1 MIILESE
8 LKQLVREET
17 LNFILENRKE
27 DIEALREGLLT
38 EAEFWKRAKDWAK
51 RKGIPWA
58 TAAAILAGSL
68 GGSKSA
74 IADPPD
80 VPAQTQVA
88 QAEKDSFLSAFYN
101 TYPEAQDESVNS
113 DIKRQI
119 AEKEKEI
126 KGKIALNYLSEQR
139 KEAFVK
145 FIQNMDRFKEQS
157 REQILQK
164 FDVLKP
170 EILKIIENLPVE
182 LVHEGV
188 QTDRM
193 YRSFRPGFSQSGGQ
207 VAAAYD
213 EESNKVIV
221 NPYEYMANGQLNMT
235 EFENSLREEI
245 YHAIDHTL
253 SATMIPMSRL
263 QTQAAKAM
271 DIFLSQEETG
281 LSQERYDYL
290 TSDHEFYAKMLRL
303 KDIVAEKFPDQIIN
317 GQLDQKFLETII
329 QAKDPNILGDPAVLE
344 ILQVL
349 DPAKI
354 DNISKFFDQLAKV
367 EKTAATSQIA

>member
-213 EESNKVIV
+213 EESNKVVV

>member
-1 MIILESE
+1 MKISKIQ
-8 LKQLVREET
+8 LKQIIREET
-17 LNFILENRKE
+17 LVLYLEKYDKDVYLLN
-27 DIEALREGLLT
+27 EGLIT
-38 EAEFWKRAKDWAK
+38 EAEFLKRLG
-51 RKGIPWA
+51 RKALPWV
-58 TAAAILAGSL
+58 TAAAIGTGALAGP
-68 GGSKSA
+68 KSA
-74 IADPPD
+74 IASPPD
-80 VPAQTQVA
+80 RPAQAQVA
-88 QAEKDSFLSAFYN
+88 QTVRDSFLGAFYN
-101 TYPEAQDESVNS
+101 AYPQAQDESINS

-119 AEKEKEI
+119 AQKEREI

-145 FIQNMDRFKEQS
+145 FIQSMDRFKGQS

-170 EILKIIENLPVE
+170 EILKIIQNLPVE
-182 LVHEGV
+182 LVHEGT

-213 EESNKVIV
+213 EVSNKVIV
-221 NPYEYMANGQLNMT
+221 NPYEYMSHGQLNTT
-235 EFENSLREEI
+235 EIENSMREEI

-253 SATMIPMSRL
+253 SETMIPMSRL

-271 DIFLSQEETG
+271 DIFLPKAETG

-303 KDIVAEKFPDQIIN
+303 KDLVSESFEDEIDAEGKINII
-317 GQLDQKFLETII
+317 FLKKLMDGKET
-329 QAKDPNILGDPAVLE
+329 LGDPSVIE
-344 ILQVL
+344 VLQVL
-349 DPAKI
+349 NP
-354 DNISKFFDQLAKV
+354 DNINNVWKYFNMVAQTDTQK
-367 EKTAATSQIA
+367 TSQMT

>member
-68 GGSKSA
+68 GGAKSA
-74 IADPPD
+74 IAGPPD

-213 EESNKVIV
+213 EESNKVVV